1 MKLGHEDCRW
11 EIHCNFINYVKNCTW
26 YPLGETRK
34 QKQKEII
41 FLTYTLPFMVLVF
54 VILTLAFQCLS
65 LHSLVTLSKKVYTM
79 ESRSKSDSNAS
90 YLKQLANS
98 SLGTMDNE
106 SESVNISKVSTTWKT
121 NHSYTND
128 EVFRLWWD

>member
-1 MKLGHEDCRW
+1 MHVYLLGAG
-11 EIHCNFINYVKNCTW
+11 NLVAQ
-26 YPLGETRK
+26 ETRK
-34 QKQKEII
+34 QKQKEIV

-65 LHSLVTLSKKVYTM
+65 LHSLVTLSKKVYAI

-106 SESVNISKVSTTWKT
+106 SESVNISKVSTTWRT

-128 EVFRLWWD
+128 EVFRL